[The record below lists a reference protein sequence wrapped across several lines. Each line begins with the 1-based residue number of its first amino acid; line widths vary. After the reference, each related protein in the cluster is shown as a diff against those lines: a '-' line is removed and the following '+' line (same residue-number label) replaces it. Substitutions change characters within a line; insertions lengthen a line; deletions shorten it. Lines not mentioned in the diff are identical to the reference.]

1 VLRNVCQQFV
11 TPQKILLVP
20 IYLPNPK
27 FLDGMQ
33 RRKLAESH
41 WFKLSPL
48 QTVYVYIRP
57 TCTPCHKDSQRWP
70 FMELVNVVSVLQWG
84 HARATCRRRKKKF
97 SCSILKLSY
106 GMIASVVWII
116 AGYYRSRI

>member
-1 VLRNVCQQFV
+1 
-11 TPQKILLVP
+11 
-20 IYLPNPK
+20 
-27 FLDGMQ
+27 MQ

-84 HARATCRRRKKKF
+84 MHGLHVEEERKSF
-97 SCSILKLSY
+97 R
-106 GMIASVVWII
+106 VQF
-116 AGYYRSRI
+116 